1 MEDLT
6 YTELT
11 AETLTARSLD
21 GFVRRQVVEECWRR
35 VDGALVLRPVAYVED
50 WTLADRRT
58 RAEEMLEGVR
68 QGARVFAALDGKA
81 VVGFAYLKPEPFG
94 SRGQYRELGRFY
106 VSEPCRGRGVG
117 RRLFAMACEGAREMG
132 AEKLYLS
139 AHSAREP
146 MAVYR
151 RLGCVEAEELNQR
164 LVEKEPCDVQMEFR
178 L

>member
-21 GFVRRQVVEECWRR
+21 GFVRRQ
-35 VDGALVLRPVAYVED
+35 DVED
-50 WTLADRRT
+50 WTLAGRRT

-68 QGARVFAALDGKA
+68 QGARFFAALDGEA

-94 SRGQYRELGRFY
+94 SRGQYRELGRFH

-151 RLGCVEAEELNQR
+151 RLGCVEAEEPNQR

>member
-35 VDGALVLRPVAYVED
+35 VAG
-50 WTLADRRT
+50 RRT

-68 QGARVFAALDGKA
+68 QGARFFAALDGEA

-94 SRGQYRELGRFY
+94 SRGQYRELGRFH

-151 RLGCVEAEELNQR
+151 RLGCVEAEEPNQR

>member
-50 WTLADRRT
+50 WTLAGRRT

-68 QGARVFAALDGKA
+68 QGARFFAALDGEA

-94 SRGQYRELGRFY
+94 SRGQYRELGRFH

-117 RRLFAMACEGAREMG
+117 RRLPTPPGSPWPSTAAWAVWRRRSSTSAWWKRSPATCRWSFGCKAR
-132 AEKLYLS
+132 S
-139 AHSAREP
+139 A
-146 MAVYR
+146 
-151 RLGCVEAEELNQR
+151 
-164 LVEKEPCDVQMEFR
+164 K
-178 L
+178 